1 MKRMTSEPWF
11 GPRRLGWGWRP
22 LNWQGW
28 AATGVLVAL
37 LFGALR
43 LTDRSKLGFLVA
55 AAIIAVFGVFAWLT
69 GGPPGGPTA
78 FRRSK

>member
-1 MKRMTSEPWF
+1 MKRMTSAPWF

-28 AATGVLVAL
+28 AATGVFLVLVFA
-37 LFGALR
+37 ALR
-43 LTDRSKLGFLVA
+43 LTDRSAPRIAL
-55 AAIIAVFGVFAWLT
+55 AAILLIAFGAFAWLT